1 MNQFKKLKIIR
12 SEDGFTLVEILVVIA
27 LLGMIGTFVVT
38 QLTSRFNRAKVDST
52 KIQMRQLGNVLDIYK
67 LDCGT
72 YPTTEQGLEA
82 LLSQP
87 ESGPECS
94 NYDPNGYLKSKSAPK
109 DGFKKGFLYESDG
122 NSYEIISLG
131 NDGKEGGEG
140 IDKDISSSDLN

>member
-1 MNQFKKLKIIR
+1 MKRLQKFRLIKP
-12 SEDGFTLVEILVVIA
+12 EDGFTLVEILVVIA

-52 KIQMRQLGNVLDIYK
+52 KIQMRQLANVLDIYR
-67 LDCGT
+67 LDCGI

-87 ESGPECS
+87 EGEPECS
-94 NYDPNGYLKSKSAPK
+94 NYDPNGYLKSKSPPK
-109 DGFKKGFLYESDG
+109 DGFGKGFLYESDG

-131 NDGKEGGEG
+131 NNGKEGGEG
-140 IDKDISSSDLN
+140 IDKDISSKNLE